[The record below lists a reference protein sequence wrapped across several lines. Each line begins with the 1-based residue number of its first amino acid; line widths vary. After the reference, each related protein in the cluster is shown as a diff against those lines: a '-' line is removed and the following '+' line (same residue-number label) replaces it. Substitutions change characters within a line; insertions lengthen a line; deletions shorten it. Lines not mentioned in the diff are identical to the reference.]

1 LSRHPQKVFITG
13 ASGFVGRHLID
24 ALLLLGC
31 EISGTSY
38 PEKPENCGFKA
49 EVAKNIVHLDIR
61 SEKGVHTAIK
71 NARPDW
77 IFHLAAISNV
87 RVSWEKRKETLQT
100 NLMGTFNLL
109 EAVRK
114 NTPDARVLF
123 VSSSDL
129 YGILT
134 PIERALKEED
144 SLCALSPY
152 AFTKASGEMLCRF
165 YAQVEG
171 LDIVIARSFPHTG
184 PGQTPDFVCAD
195 WASQIA
201 LIEKG
206 LSPPVVKVGNTAVRR
221 DFSDVRDVVQ
231 AYIRLLEKGRKGEVY
246 NVCSGRAQSLQEIL
260 DKLVSFSS
268 KKITVEVDKRK
279 LRKADIPLLL
289 GDNRKIREETGWMPK
304 IPLEKTL
311 RDLFDEELE
320 KLGTVP
326 NSKC

>member
-24 ALLLLGC
+24 ALLPMGC

-38 PEKPENCGFKA
+38 PEKPEECGFKA

-61 SEKGVHTAIK
+61 LEKGVQAVIK
-71 NARPDW
+71 RARPDW

-87 RVSWEKRKETLQT
+87 RVSWEKRKETIET

-109 EAVRK
+109 EAARK
-114 NTPDARVLF
+114 NAPEARVLF

-134 PIERALKEED
+134 PVEHALKEEAFVF
-144 SLCALSPY
+144 ALSPY
-152 AFTKASGEMLCRF
+152 AFSKASGEMLCRF
-165 YAQVEG
+165 YSQIEG

-195 WASQIA
+195 WANQIA
-201 LIEKG
+201 RIEKG

-221 DFSDVRDVVQ
+221 DFSDVRDVVH
-231 AYIRLLEKGRKGEVY
+231 AYIYLLEKGRKGQVY
-246 NVCSGRAQSLQEIL
+246 NVCSGRAQSLQDIL

-304 IPLEKTL
+304 IPLETTL
-311 RDLFDEELE
+311 HDLFNNELE
-320 KLGTVP
+320 KLEPVP
-326 NSKC
+326 N